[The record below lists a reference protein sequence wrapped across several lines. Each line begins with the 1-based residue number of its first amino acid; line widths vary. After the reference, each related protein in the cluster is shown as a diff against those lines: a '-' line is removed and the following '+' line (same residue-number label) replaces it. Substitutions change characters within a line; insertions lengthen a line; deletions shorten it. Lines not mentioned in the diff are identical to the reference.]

1 VGDSVGS
8 PICWILQMLMIA
20 ERTEDALIRSK
31 DKEVMEQ
38 MAGELANAI
47 EDFLRAVEVE
57 ALRLVKRSGKHSL
70 SQ

>member
-1 VGDSVGS
+1 
-8 PICWILQMLMIA
+8 MLMIA